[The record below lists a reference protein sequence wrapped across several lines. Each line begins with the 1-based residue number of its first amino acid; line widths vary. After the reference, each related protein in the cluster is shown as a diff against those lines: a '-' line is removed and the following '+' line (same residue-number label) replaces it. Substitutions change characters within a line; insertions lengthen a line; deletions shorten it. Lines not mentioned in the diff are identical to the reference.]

1 MHSLFEL
8 SPFLLNESFCLATT
22 DSVFLEK
29 EFSDFLKFSSKED
42 AVGVLAV
49 TQYIDDEKP
58 LCVGFD
64 EQNMILNFSD
74 DKNGYNWV
82 TGGLYYFSPL
92 IFNEMQTAL
101 QNDIIRLRNFLRLL
115 IKQNYKL
122 KAFPF
127 SKIIDVDHIS
137 DIEKAEDFLVNNS
150 SYLKEKK

>member
-1 MHSLFEL
+1 
-8 SPFLLNESFCLATT
+8 
-22 DSVFLEK
+22 
-29 EFSDFLKFSSKED
+29 
-42 AVGVLAV
+42 
-49 TQYIDDEKP
+49 
-58 LCVGFD
+58 
-64 EQNMILNFSD
+64 
-74 DKNGYNWV
+74 
-82 TGGLYYFSPL
+82 
-92 IFNEMQTAL
+92 MQTAL